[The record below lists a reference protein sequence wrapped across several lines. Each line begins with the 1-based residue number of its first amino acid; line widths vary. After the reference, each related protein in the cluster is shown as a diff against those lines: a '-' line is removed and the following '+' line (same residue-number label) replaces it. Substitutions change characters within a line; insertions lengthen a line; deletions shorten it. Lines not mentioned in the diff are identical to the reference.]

1 VQEAGELFFI
11 QDINVF
17 LYIKKTIDSKKK
29 NRYPVFFLTEGGEA
43 RYYDSRLNSLRSS
56 VHVASRC
63 GCLGIVTESSPVIEA
78 PRLVAKVRS
87 SGLLL
92 CTYGSKNNVVEN
104 ARLQKAYGVD
114 AIIVDKVRL
123 VYSNIDEGT
132 LSL

>member
-1 VQEAGELFFI
+1 M
-11 QDINVF
+11 
-17 LYIKKTIDSKKK
+17 
-29 NRYPVFFLTEGGEA
+29 
-43 RYYDSRLNSLRSS
+43 
-56 VHVASRC
+56 
-63 GCLGIVTESSPVIEA
+63 TESSPVIEA